1 MIRIWY
7 NHGYSQTRDAL
18 ALLRRADAEGL
29 VLLATHSNPLAPV
42 FLIADVIA
50 VEPDTSRATPDQ
62 ETVYVDWCLDF
73 ARTHKV
79 DVFVPQRAR
88 TAMSRR
94 GAEFAALGVRLVLA
108 ADADTLEVIDNKSRF
123 YAAAAE
129 AHLPTPV
136 VHTVRSV
143 DEFDSAVADVRGRDM
158 DVCIKP
164 PRGVF
169 GNGFWRLK
177 DDASLF
183 SQLMTPDVR
192 ELQTR
197 VVRDAVLE
205 MGAAMPPLLVM
216 QYMPGDEW
224 SVDCVCRDGEL
235 IDGVARR
242 KMGGTQT
249 LEHDGPAFEM
259 ARQVARA
266 FTLSNL
272 VNIQFKSSSMDCDEP
287 LVLEINPRMSG
298 GCLYAELA
306 GLNLP
311 HLQLL
316 NAMDRLPPRR
326 PERLG
331 RRQIGAIA
339 GAVDLSRLSDLHHA

>member
-18 ALLRRADAEGL
+18 ALLRRADSEGL
-29 VLLATHSNPLAPV
+29 VLLATHANPLAPV
-42 FLIADVIA
+42 FLTADVFA
-50 VEPDTSRATPDQ
+50 VEPDAPRTTPEQ
-62 ETVYVDWCLDF
+62 EAAYVDWCLNF
-73 ARTHKV
+73 VRTHQV

-88 TAMSRR
+88 TAVARR
-94 GAEFAALGVRLVLA
+94 LAEFAALGVRLVLA
-108 ADADTLEVIDNKSRF
+108 ADPDTLEVIDDKSRF
-123 YAAAAE
+123 YAAAAA

-136 VHTVRSV
+136 VHTVNSA
-143 DEFDSAVADVRGRDM
+143 EAFDQAVADVRGRGL

-169 GNGFWRLK
+169 GNGYWRLK
-177 DDASLF
+177 DDDLLF
-183 SQLMTPDVR
+183 SQLMAPDNR
-192 ELQTR
+192 EIQTR
-197 VVRDAVLE
+197 VVRDAVQE

-224 SVDCVCRDGEL
+224 SVDCVCREGEL
-235 IDGVARR
+235 VEGVARR
-242 KMGGTQT
+242 KMGATQT
-249 LEHDGPAFEM
+249 LEHDGPAIEM
-259 ARQVARA
+259 ARQVARV

-298 GCLYAELA
+298 GCLYAELV

-316 NAMDRLPPRR
+316 NAMDRMPARL
-326 PERLG
+326 PERTG
-331 RRQIGAIA
+331 RRQIGTIA

>member
-1 MIRIWY
+1 MIRTWY

-29 VLLATHSNPLAPV
+29 VLLATHANPLAPV
-42 FLIADVIA
+42 FLTADVFA
-50 VEPDTSRATPDQ
+50 VEPAAPRTTPAH
-62 ETVYVDWCLDF
+62 EAAYVDWCLNF
-73 ARTHKV
+73 ARTHQV

-88 TAMSRR
+88 TAVARR
-94 GAEFAALGVRLVLA
+94 ATEFAALGVRLALA
-108 ADADTLEVIDNKSRF
+108 ADADTLETIDDKSRF
-123 YAAAAE
+123 YAAAAA

-136 VHTVRSV
+136 VHTVNSV
-143 DEFDSAVADVRGRDM
+143 EAFDQAVADVRGRGL

-169 GNGFWRLK
+169 GKGYWRLK

-183 SQLMTPDVR
+183 SQLMTPDDR
-192 ELQTR
+192 EIQTR
-197 VVRDAVLE
+197 VVRDAVHE
-205 MGAAMPPLLVM
+205 MRGAMPSLLVM

-242 KMGGTQT
+242 KTGATQT
-249 LEHDGPAFEM
+249 LESEGPAFEI
-259 ARQVARA
+259 ARQVARV

-272 VNIQFKSSSMDCDEP
+272 VNIQLKSSAMDRDEP

-316 NAMDRLPPRR
+316 NALDRLPVPR
-326 PERLG
+326 PERPG
-331 RRQIGAIA
+331 RRHIGSIA
-339 GAVDLSRLSDLHHA
+339 GAVDLSPLSDLHYA

>member
-29 VLLATHSNPLAPV
+29 ALLATHANPLAPV
-42 FLIADVIA
+42 FLTADVFA
-50 VEPDTSRATPDQ
+50 VEPDAPRTTMEQ
-62 ETVYVDWCLDF
+62 EAAYVDWCLNF

-88 TAMSRR
+88 TAMARR
-94 GAEFAALGVRLVLA
+94 ADEFEALGVRLALA
-108 ADADTLEVIDNKSRF
+108 ADADTLEMIDDKSRF
-123 YAAAAE
+123 YAAAAA

-136 VHTVRSV
+136 VHTVNSV
-143 DEFDSAVADVRGRDM
+143 EAFDQAVADVRGRGL

-169 GNGFWRLK
+169 GNGYWRLK
-177 DDASLF
+177 DDSSLF
-183 SQLMTPDVR
+183 SQLMAPDDR
-192 ELQTR
+192 EIQSR
-197 VVRDAVLE
+197 VVRDAVHE

-242 KMGGTQT
+242 KMGATQT
-249 LEHDGPAFEM
+249 LEHDGPAFEI
-259 ARQVARA
+259 ARQVARV

-272 VNIQFKSSSMDCDEP
+272 VNIQFKSSAMDRDAP

-316 NAMDRLPPRR
+316 NVMDCLPASR
-326 PERLG
+326 PERPS
-331 RRQIGAIA
+331 RRIGAIA